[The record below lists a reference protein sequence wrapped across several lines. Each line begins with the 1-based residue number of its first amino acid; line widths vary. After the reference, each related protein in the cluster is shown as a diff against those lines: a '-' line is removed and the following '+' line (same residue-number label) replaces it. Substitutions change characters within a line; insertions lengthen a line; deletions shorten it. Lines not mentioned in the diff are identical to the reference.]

1 QVVEDL
7 RNARVAISP
16 ELFVEGERAAQHF
29 LRFVVAALRRQGHA
43 QLAEHLGHLGV
54 ARAEASLADRQR
66 PLEQRDGISLPGAL
80 SERAEADERRRHL
93 QAVAAVEPFADAER
107 LVEQGPSLV
116 EKAKLGVDAPQGVEK
131 PGLEEGLGPELLAHP
146 LGAAPQ
152 ELAGIRRRAPGLPR
166 I

>member
-1 QVVEDL
+1 
-7 RNARVAISP
+7 
-16 ELFVEGERAAQHF
+16 
-29 LRFVVAALRRQGHA
+29 
-43 QLAEHLGHLGV
+43 
-54 ARAEASLADRQR
+54 
-66 PLEQRDGISLPGAL
+66 L

-166 I
+166 IRGLEQPLQELCLLVRPLRLELRTPCLSAGGDEAAR